1 VAVCLLPGTELA
13 FENDVKFYHRWI
25 WIKST
30 GFRLARFCKVDTN
43 LRDRHNDTLEFPD
56 GKKVLVTLR
65 TGG

>member
-43 LRDRHNDTLEFPD
+43 LRDRHNDTLKFPD